1 LSVPA
6 PTVAIAANFLDSYAG
21 IPRSQQRKVMRFLTK
36 FRQNP
41 ASSGINYEK
50 IRDSADPN
58 FRSVRIDQDYRGI
71 ITSPPAGD
79 VYVLLWV
86 AKHDDAYEWA
96 RRHVCGVNPNTG
108 SLQLFE
114 SASSSPMAQTAP
126 STSSL
131 QGEPLFSLR
140 EREFLRLGVPAERLD
155 LVRSLQTVEELEAI
169 ESRLPKEAFEALYL
183 LAAGCDLQEVIQEY
197 DAALETHADTSDF
210 SHALTRRQ
218 SQGAFQVVSDEA
230 ELEAMLSAPLEKW
243 RVFLHPSQRRLV
255 EWNVNGPIRVLGG
268 AGTGKTVVAMHRARW
283 LARNIPHGTDGKIL
297 FTTFTANLAVDIAEH
312 LKSICNPAELARIE
326 SIHIDGW
333 ISRYLRSR
341 NYPNRIVYA
350 GNREYSEAWEVAMA
364 SRPRAL
370 DLPDSFYVDE
380 WERVVLGQEITEKPQ
395 YLAAKRIGRGV
406 PLTRAER
413 SQIWPVFE
421 EFRKNLEIRGL
432 RCSED
437 ATRDAIRLLEEQGE
451 PFPYLGVLVDEAQDM
466 GPEVMR
472 LIRRMV
478 KASANDLF
486 IVGDGHQRIYRRR
499 FALTTCGIE
508 VRGRSR
514 KLRINYR
521 TTAETQRFALSVLE
535 GVEVDDLDGGEDS
548 LEGYCSLIHGES
560 PEVSGLN
567 TQSEEISWLSKAIVE
582 LRETGVRLSDICIV
596 ARTNSLLE
604 TYRAGLERFGLPCV
618 RLSRSNADDRGI
630 EGVRLASMH
639 RVKGLEFHFVFVVG
653 ANRDFLPLRQMIS
666 SSEDV
671 TEKKAGEQTERALFH
686 VALTRAIK
694 KVFVSYFG
702 EPSSFFHQ

>member
-1 LSVPA
+1 MSVPA
-6 PTVAIAANFLDSYAG
+6 PTVAIASDFLESYAG
-21 IPRSQQRKVMRFLTK
+21 IPRTQQRKVMRFLAK

-41 ASSGINYEK
+41 TSSGINYEK

-71 ITSPPAGD
+71 ITSPPTGD

-96 RRHVCGVNPNTG
+96 RRHVCGVNPTTG
-108 SLQLFE
+108 TLQLFE
-114 SASSSPMAQTAP
+114 SASTSRLGQITP

-131 QGEPLFSLR
+131 PSERLFSLR
-140 EREFLRLGVPAERLD
+140 ERELLRLGTPTECID
-155 LVRSLQTVEELEAI
+155 LVRSLQTVEDLEGI
-169 ESRLPKEAFEALYL
+169 ESQLPKEAFEALYL

-197 DAALETHADTSDF
+197 DAALETLADTSDF
-210 SHALTRRQ
+210 GHALARQQ
-218 SQGAFQVVSDEA
+218 SQRAFRVVSDEA
-230 ELEAMLSAPLEKW
+230 ELEAMLGAPLEKW

-283 LARNIPHGTDGKIL
+283 LAQQVPNNSDGKVL
-297 FTTFTANLAVDIAEH
+297 FTTFTANLAMDIAEH
-312 LKSICNPAELARIE
+312 LKSICSPAELSRIE
-326 SIHIDGW
+326 TIHIDGW
-333 ISRYLRSR
+333 ISQYLRSR

-350 GNREYSEAWEVAMA
+350 GNREYGEAWEVAMA

-370 DLPDSFYVDE
+370 DLPDSFYVEE
-380 WERVVLGQEITEKPQ
+380 WERVILGQEITDKPQ

-406 PLTRAER
+406 PLTRSER

-421 EFRKNLEIRGL
+421 QFRRNLELRGL

-437 ATRDAIRLLEEQGE
+437 ATRDAIRLLDEQRGS
-451 PFPYLGVLVDEAQDM
+451 FPYLGVLVDEAQDM

-478 KASANDLF
+478 RGSANDLF

-535 GVEVDDLDGGEDS
+535 GVEVDDLDDGEDS

-560 PEVSGLN
+560 PEVSGLK
-567 TQSEEISWLSKAIVE
+567 TQSEEISWLSKAIGD
-582 LRETGVRLSDICIV
+582 LRETGVRLSDICVV

-604 TYRAGLERFGLPCV
+604 TYRAGLERSGLPCV
-618 RLSRSNADDRGI
+618 RLSRSNADERGTK
-630 EGVRLASMH
+630 GVRLASMH

-686 VALTRAIK
+686 VALTRA
-694 KVFVSYFG
+694 VRRVSVTYFG
-702 EPSSFFHQ
+702 EPSPFLKH